1 MYELI
6 VCFGRFK
13 IVLVDCSDWE
23 LIRIL
28 KEVIGQK
35 KNKTKPKIEWPRG
48 GLEQHHQIEI

>member
-1 MYELI
+1 MMYELI
-6 VCFGRFK
+6 VCFGHFK

-35 KNKTKPKIEWPRG
+35 KTKQNPK
-48 GLEQHHQIEI
+48 